1 MTNQNSYNN
10 YKANWEILKI
20 KMNKTL
26 LLRINRQNNQNKKK
40 IKIKIKMKKIKKI
53 LINYKNRIII

>member
-1 MTNQNSYNN
+1 MMTNQNSYNN

-26 LLRINRQNNQNKKK
+26 LLRINR
-40 IKIKIKMKKIKKI
+40 
-53 LINYKNRIII
+53 